1 MVYSISMASPAPE
14 PRLRKE
20 IGLFQVVAIC
30 TGVMFSSGFFL
41 LPGLAFAKTGPSVV
55 LAYFLAGIL
64 MIPAMLSQA
73 ELCTAMPR
81 AGGTYYYIDRTLGPM
96 IGTIG
101 GLGTWIVMLLKS
113 AFALIGM
120 GAYLLLFVDVP
131 ITWLA
136 LTLVG
141 LFTVINIIGV
151 RQTTRLQVLLV
162 GWLIV
167 VLFFFVLEGTINLR
181 ELDETKEILSRFRP
195 FLADAGAGFLATIG
209 LVVVSFAGLTKVAS
223 MSEEVADPE
232 KNIPLGMM
240 LSLGI
245 ATAAYVSGV
254 ALMVVYVPAEQLAG
268 DLTPVATA
276 AVNFVRWIPTQVAV
290 WLVAVAAIAGFA
302 SAANAGFMSASRY
315 PLAMARDD
323 LLPSQLARIGRFSTP
338 VRAVLLTSALMVTAI
353 LTLDILQVAKL
364 ASSVQLF
371 IFALLNLAV
380 IVMRESKIK
389 AYDPG
394 YHSPFYP
401 WMQLAG
407 IVISGI
413 LIVQMGLLPMA
424 FTSCIIIIGLVWY
437 RTYARRR
444 VNRGGAI
451 FHVFALLGQRR
462 FEGLDRELRSI
473 LKEKGLRHD
482 DPFDLVVANAN
493 ALDSEESCS
502 DFDEITHSAS
512 RLLARD
518 LPFTEDE
525 LVQGFEEGTRL
536 GSTPVA
542 MGAAL
547 PHILLP
553 RVDQPHLVLVRSTT
567 GIHIEPEELPP
578 EYSDH
583 GLIRAFFF
591 LISPEHDPGQHLRIL
606 AQLAGRVD
614 DADFMPQW
622 LGARNEQELKEV
634 LLRDERFLSLQ
645 LTGQGRG
652 GWLIGHSLSELHLP
666 HGCLVA
672 LIRRNDDLIIPSG
685 DTILEEQDWITI
697 IGEPAEIQRLRQT
710 SLAPPPA
717 DSSD

>member
-1 MVYSISMASPAPE
+1 MTQ
-14 PRLRKE
+14 PRSTPQLKKE
-20 IGLFQVVAIC
+20 IGLYQVVALC

-41 LPGLAFAKTGPSVV
+41 LPGLAFSKTGPGVV
-55 LAYFLAGIL
+55 LAYFLAGVL
-64 MIPAMLSQA
+64 MVPAMFSQA

-81 AGGTYYYIDRTLGPM
+81 AGGTYYYVDRTLGPM
-96 IGTIG
+96 VGTIG
-101 GLGTWIVMLLKS
+101 GLGTWAVMMLKS

-120 GAYLLLFVDVP
+120 GAYLLLFIDVP
-131 ITWLA
+131 IKVLA
-136 LTLVG
+136 LVLVG
-141 LFTVINIIGV
+141 LYTVLNIIGV
-151 RQTTRLQVLLV
+151 KQTNRLQVLLV
-162 GWLIV
+162 GWLV
-167 VLFFFVLEGTINLR
+167 AVLVLFFAEAIGNVLA
-181 ELDETKEILSRFRP
+181 LDSATVIKDRFEP
-195 FLADAGAGFLATIG
+195 FLDHGVRGMVATIG
-209 LVVVSFAGLTKVAS
+209 LVGVSFAGLTNVAS
-223 MSEEVADPE
+223 LSEEVSDPE
-232 KNIPLGMM
+232 RNIPLGMIW
-240 LSLGI
+240 SLAV
-245 ATAAYVSGV
+245 ATT
-254 ALMVVYVPAEQLAG
+254 VYVLGVTLIVIFVPADRLAG

-276 AVNFVRWIPTQVAV
+276 AAAFVNWVPAKIAV
-290 WLVAVAAIAGFA
+290 LIVSAAAIAGFA

-323 LLPSQLARIGRFSTP
+323 LLPSGLSKIGRFATP
-338 VRAVLLTSALMVTAI
+338 TRAVLLTSALMVTAI
-353 LTLDILQVAKL
+353 LTLDVLQVAKL
-364 ASSVQLF
+364 ASSMQLF

-380 IVMRESKIK
+380 IVMRESRIS

-401 WMQLAG
+401 WMQVAGILISSILIIEMGMLPMLFTGTVIVAG
-407 IVISGI
+407 IV
-413 LIVQMGLLPMA
+413 
-424 FTSCIIIIGLVWY
+424 WY
-437 RTYARRR
+437 RVYARDK

-451 FHVFALLGQRR
+451 FHVFAHLGQHR

-482 DPFDLVVANAN
+482 DPFDQVVAKAT
-493 ALDSEESCS
+493 AIDTEGCCTH
-502 DFDEITHSAS
+502 FDEITHEAS
-512 RLLARD
+512 RLLARH

-525 LVQGFEEGTRL
+525 LVNGFEEGTRL

-553 RVDQPHLVLVRSTT
+553 GVNHPHLVLVRSKI

-614 DADFMPQW
+614 DADFLPQW

-645 LTGQGRG
+645 LQPEGRG
-652 GWLIGHSLSELHLP
+652 GWLIGHTLSELHLP

-672 LIRRNDDLIIPSG
+672 LVRRNDDLIIPSG
-685 DTILEEQDWITI
+685 DTLLEENDWVTI
-697 IGEPAEIQRLRQT
+697 IGEPGEIQKLRET
-710 SLAPPPA
+710 TLAPPPA
-717 DSSD
+717 PVIS

>member
-1 MVYSISMASPAPE
+1 MTQSPSA
-14 PRLRKE
+14 PRLKKE
-20 IGLFQVVAIC
+20 IGLFQIFAIC

-41 LPGLAFAKTGPSVV
+41 LPGLAFAKTGPAVV
-55 LAYFLAGIL
+55 LAYLLAGVL
-64 MIPAMLSQA
+64 MIPAMFSQA

-96 IGTIG
+96 VGTIG
-101 GLGTWIVMLLKS
+101 GLGTWAVMMLKS

-120 GAYLLLFVDVP
+120 GAYLLLFIDIP
-131 ITWLA
+131 IKVLA
-136 LTLVG
+136 LILVG
-141 LFTVINIIGV
+141 VYTVLNIVGV
-151 RQTTRLQVLLV
+151 KQTTRLQVLLV
-162 GWLIV
+162 AWLMLV
-167 VLFFFVLEGTINLR
+167 LVLFFAEAVGNVLS
-181 ELDETKEILSRFRP
+181 LDPATVIKERFEP
-195 FLADAGAGFLATIG
+195 FLDHGIKGLVATIG
-209 LVVVSFAGLTKVAS
+209 LVGVSFAGLTNVAS
-223 MSEEVADPE
+223 LSEEVDDPE
-232 KNIPLGMM
+232 RNIPRGMIW
-240 LSLGI
+240 SLTV
-245 ATAAYVSGV
+245 ATMTYVIGV
-254 ALMVVYVPAEQLAG
+254 TLIVIFVPADRLAG

-276 AVNFVRWIPTQVAV
+276 AAAFVTWIPARIGVLIVA
-290 WLVAVAAIAGFA
+290 AAAIAGFA

-323 LLPSQLARIGRFSTP
+323 LLPAGLAQIGRFATP

-353 LTLDILQVAKL
+353 LTLNVLQVAKL
-364 ASSVQLF
+364 ASSMQLF

-380 IVMRESKIK
+380 IVMRESRISS
-389 AYDPG
+389 YDPG

-407 IVISGI
+407 ISISTI
-413 LIVQMGLLPMA
+413 LIIQMGMLPML
-424 FTSCIIIIGLVWY
+424 FTGTIIVAGIVWY
-437 RTYARRR
+437 RIYARNR

-451 FHVFALLGQRR
+451 FHVFAHLGQRR

-482 DPFDLVVANAN
+482 DPFDLIVAKAT
-493 ALDSEESCS
+493 AIDTEGCCTH
-502 DFDEITHSAS
+502 FDEITHEAS
-512 RLLARD
+512 RHLARD
-518 LPFTEDE
+518 LPFTEEE
-525 LVQGFEEGTRL
+525 LVNGFEEGTRL

-553 RVDQPHLVLVRSTT
+553 RVDQPHLVLVRSET

-645 LTGQGRG
+645 LQPEGRG

-685 DTILEEQDWITI
+685 DTILEDKDWVTI
-697 IGEPAEIQRLRQT
+697 IGEPGEIQKLRET
-710 SLAPPPA
+710 TLASPPA
-717 DSSD
+717 SKRE